1 MALIVNNVTSASQSI
16 RYNYLTEEEAFGFIK
31 EGSYQINVSDI
42 DFDEG
47 TVLLS
52 GIEAIKLAY
61 ESRFIAANI
70 AGHQYTRGRITSL
83 SFSESNLAGS
93 VVASITIEES
103 EVMPNRDSGLFAD
116 NLLRPQH
123 IESFSESYSFE
134 RSEDS
139 YRYSRS
145 LNLKYKESSGAID
158 FLTEAKLFL
167 FDYFTNNRPQYGNE
181 IDGISEDARFDKAF
195 HGNLN
200 EQVDLINLSFSLSE
214 SFDSGD
220 IDLANNVSI
229 KKKYTLSVDE
239 GGYEIKTINLEL
251 YSLSYNTNT
260 ALKNAV
266 KNLITTI
273 ITEEGSEPKSISKG
287 FAVDANQASVK
298 LSFSNNPKDA
308 GGDNIYFNCSK
319 SESNGKVT
327 YNLIISY
334 SSSNGATNAQ
344 KFQNTVDLWKAQ
356 DPLLDDSYVSRLFS
370 EATPIYETNRSSKF
384 DSGNLKVSQT
394 IAFSDE
400 DLYPEV
406 EAGIVKYELNGTSNN
421 LKKTTEEHRHKTSFD
436 LAKKEDFYESN
447 KKAKLTN
454 ISVTLNVSFTDI
466 KRTSIMTYME
476 DALRLSDIT
485 AYAKGLTD
493 ATNLV
498 LSSDSITVNFDGYKA
513 TRSSSFIGY

>member
-1 MALIVNNVTSASQSI
+1 MLQRVI
-16 RYNYLTEEEAFGFIK
+16 Y
-31 EGSYQINVSDI
+31 
-42 DFDEG
+42 
-47 TVLLS
+47 
-52 GIEAIKLAY
+52 
-61 ESRFIAANI
+61 
-70 AGHQYTRGRITSL
+70 ITCFFL
-83 SFSESNLAGS
+83 CFGS
-93 VVASITIEES
+93 VS
-103 EVMPNRDSGLFAD
+103 
-116 NLLRPQH
+116 
-123 IESFSESYSFE
+123 
-134 RSEDS
+134 
-139 YRYSRS
+139 
-145 LNLKYKESSGAID
+145 
-158 FLTEAKLFL
+158 
-167 FDYFTNNRPQYGNE
+167 
-181 IDGISEDARFDKAF
+181 
-195 HGNLN
+195 
-200 EQVDLINLSFSLSE
+200 
-214 SFDSGD
+214 
-220 IDLANNVSI
+220 
-229 KKKYTLSVDE
+229 
-239 GGYEIKTINLEL
+239 
-251 YSLSYNTNT
+251 
-260 ALKNAV
+260 
-266 KNLITTI
+266 
-273 ITEEGSEPKSISKG
+273 
-287 FAVDANQASVK
+287 
-298 LSFSNNPKDA
+298 
-308 GGDNIYFNCSK
+308 
-319 SESNGKVT
+319 
-327 YNLIISY
+327 
-334 SSSNGATNAQ
+334 NAQ

-498 LSSDSITVNFDGYKA
+498 LSSDSITVDLDGYKA